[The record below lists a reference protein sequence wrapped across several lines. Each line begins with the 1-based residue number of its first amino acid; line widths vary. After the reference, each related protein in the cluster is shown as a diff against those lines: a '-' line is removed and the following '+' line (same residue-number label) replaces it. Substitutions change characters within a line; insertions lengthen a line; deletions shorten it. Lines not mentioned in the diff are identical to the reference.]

1 MTDQLRVKERI
12 ELTVKHLGEDLT
24 FVYPPTSLGNYANTQ
39 RVIEEAG
46 FLPPT
51 MAQTASL
58 VHAAFS
64 LKGKYGEEI
73 RKLMNDS
80 WLWAY
85 TGTLT
90 VPNQG
95 LYIQDYPPIVN
106 GMPNISSDDLERRV
120 EEGELRF
127 VQFGFKTGEMSP
139 SELGK
144 NPYVHALAGKE
155 GAEKLAKVAEKY
167 LRKPYLWALTDTNIP
182 QTRVSVLISDWDDG
196 RLDVNGSDH
205 GYDRNGCSFWV
216 QK

>member
-1 MTDQLRVKERI
+1 MTDQLRVKGR

-39 RVIEEAG
+39 RVIEEEG

-64 LKGKYGEEI
+64 SEDRYSEEI
-73 RKLMNDS
+73 KKLLKNRY
-80 WLWAY
+80 LWAY

-90 VPNQG
+90 VPNKG
-95 LYIQDYPPIVN
+95 LYIQDHPPIVN

-127 VQFGFKTGEMSP
+127 VPFGFKTGEMSP
-139 SELGK
+139 SDLAE
-144 NPYVHALAGKE
+144 NPYVQALAGQE
-155 GAEKLAKVAEKY
+155 GAKKLVKVAGEY
-167 LRKPYLWALTDTNIP
+167 LKNPRLWALTDTNTT
-182 QTRVSVLISDWDDG
+182 QTRVSVLGSGWDVD
-196 RLDVNGSDH
+196 RLDVGGDDR
-205 GYDRNGCSFWV
+205 GYGRLGCSFWV

>member
-12 ELTVKHLGEDLT
+12 ELAVKHLGEDLT

-64 LKGKYGEEI
+64 SEDIYSKEI
-73 RKLMNDS
+73 KKLLEDRY
-80 WLWAY
+80 LWAY

-90 VPNQG
+90 VPNKG
-95 LYIQDYPPIVN
+95 LYIQDHQPIVN

-120 EEGELRF
+120 KEGKLRF
-127 VQFGFKTGEMSP
+127 VPFGFKTGEMSP
-139 SELGK
+139 SDLAE
-144 NPYVHALAGKE
+144 NPYVQALAGQE

-167 LRKPYLWALTDTNIP
+167 ESNPFLWVLTHTN
-182 QTRVSVLISDWDDG
+182 
-196 RLDVNGSDH
+196 
-205 GYDRNGCSFWV
+205 
-216 QK
+216 

>member
-1 MTDQLRVKERI
+1 MTDQLRVKGR

-24 FVYPPTSLGNYANTQ
+24 FVYPPTNLGNYAGTK
-39 RVIEEAG
+39 RVIEEEG

-64 LKGKYGEEI
+64 SEDIYSKEI
-73 RKLMNDS
+73 KKLLEDRY
-80 WLWAY
+80 LWAY

-90 VPNQG
+90 VPNKG
-95 LYIQDYPPIVN
+95 LYIQDHPPIVN

-127 VQFGFKTGEMSP
+127 VPFGFKTGEMSP

-167 LRKPYLWALTDTNIP
+167 PKTPVLWALTDTDRS
-182 QTRVSVLISDWDDG
+182 QTRVSVLDSYWVDDWLFVDG
-196 RLDVNGSDH
+196 DCH
-205 GYDRNGCSFWV
+205 GYVRGGCSFWV